1 METLILLMLKPLL
14 TRLLQHLITQN
25 HWARGVLL
33 HFSGKT
39 VRINMPPTHASL
51 TILEDGG
58 LAMAGE
64 TFQADATIQISP
76 SLALRLLAKDIQ
88 AMSQVRIEG
97 DTELAKVFAKVVQ
110 GLKWDYEEDLSKV
123 IGDIPANQISKFAQ
137 KAGHEVKAQAINIA
151 EMAAEYWQEENPL
164 IAKKRHVE
172 AFVNEVD
179 VLRDDVARIEKRLA
193 KLLKKT
199 NANAI

>member
-1 METLILLMLKPLL
+1 MLKPLL

-25 HWARGVLL
+25 QWARGELL
-33 HFSGKT
+33 PFSGKT
-39 VRINMPPTHASL
+39 VRFNMPPTSASL

-64 TFQADATIQISP
+64 TLPADATIQISP
-76 SLALRLLAKDIQ
+76 SLALRLLAKEGN
-88 AMSQVRIEG
+88 AMSQVRIDG
-97 DTELAKVFAKVVQ
+97 DTELAKALAKVLQ
-110 GLKWDYEEDLSKV
+110 GMKWDYEEDLSKV

-137 KAGHEVKAQAINIA
+137 KASHEVKAQAINIA

-179 VLRDDVARIEKRLA
+179 VLRDDLARIEKRLA

-199 NANAI
+199 SPHAI